1 MHHGL
6 ELEQGHSPP
15 HCLTPGPMALS
26 DPGTQ
31 IPDPRHS
38 PTTAF
43 QTSVL
48 QALALSDPS
57 LSTCPSDP
65 APRLHHNPML
75 CKLSVIHPF
84 ISHGPLDPN
93 PSAPSPTDPCSLS
106 PQSNR
111 SQPQSPQ
118 SNRSQHH
125 SPLSP
130 QAQGPLR
137 SRPPKHFHTSTP
149 QSPGPLTQQYLSPG
163 RTASQTPIP
172 PPPAPQPLSP
182 HLFGGSVC
190 PHAVLPQPP
199 PPAGAVRTGAVRG
212 CPRHAAAGR
221 ADGGRAGT

>member
-93 PSAPSPTDPCSLS
+93 PSAPSPTDPS
-106 PQSNR
+106 PKAPSPTDR
-111 SQPQSPQ
+111 STTAPSAPRPKAP
-118 SNRSQHH
+118 SDPG
-125 SPLSP
+125 PLS
-130 QAQGPLR
+130 
-137 SRPPKHFHTSTP
+137 TSTP
-149 QSPGPLTQQYLSPG
+149 QPLRAPGPSHSSTSAPAVRPLRPQSPHPRPHSLSP
-163 RTASQTPIP
+163 RTCSAEVCVLTPSSRSRRRP
-172 PPPAPQPLSP
+172 PGPCGPGLCGDAPAML
-182 HLFGGSVC
+182 L
-190 PHAVLPQPP
+190 
-199 PPAGAVRTGAVRG
+199 PAGPT
-212 CPRHAAAGR
+212 AAGR
-221 ADGGRAGT
+221 GHKTTPLSG